1 MKAKIDEAGIRPEA
15 MSLWSDAAPMSEGSD
30 MIDQPILT
38 VHRPDPENCLGVA
51 CIVAPGGGYRILAS
65 DHEGLQVAKWLN
77 RRGITAFVLRYR
89 IAPKYHSSVS
99 LLDGLRAV
107 RFVRYLSDG
116 FEIDPDRIGMLGFSA
131 GGHLTVA
138 VGTGWDDGDDQSGD
152 PIDRISSRPNFLV
165 PVYAVTNGE
174 KRGKK
179 AEEYTSTDTLVSGST
194 PPTFL
199 VHTHEDSIVPASQ
212 STLFYDA
219 LLAHK
224 VPAELHIFN
233 KGEHGLGL
241 MAGDPDGAQWG
252 ELLVRWLRRQK
263 LLTGKQ
269 RISLSGTITL
279 TGEAMGMVW
288 VTLIPEEPEYPI
300 ARTRVQ
306 SDSEGRFLIPESE
319 GPIPGLYTVRVIH
332 ESNLTGYSATGI
344 YTLEDARVYETA
356 KEIIEGGPLILDLD
370 QKDFEII

>member
-1 MKAKIDEAGIRPEA
+1 MKAKIDDAGITHEA
-15 MSLWSDAAPMSEGSD
+15 LSLWPDAAPMSEGSD

-38 VHRPDPENCLGVA
+38 VHKPDPKNCLGVA

-107 RFVRYLSDG
+107 RCVRYLSAD
-116 FEIDPDRIGMLGFSA
+116 FQIDRDRIGMLGFSA

-138 VGTGWDDGDDQSGD
+138 VGTGWDNGDDQSDD
-152 PIDRISSRPNFLV
+152 PIDRVSSRPDFLV

-179 AEEYTSTDTLVSGST
+179 ADEYTSTDTLVNDST

-199 VHTHEDSIVPASQ
+199 VHTHEDSVVPASQ

-219 LLAHK
+219 LLTHK

-233 KGEHGLGL
+233 KGDHGLGL
-241 MAGDPDGAQWG
+241 LAGDPDGALWG
-252 ELLVRWLRRQK
+252 ELLIRWLRRHK
-263 LLTGKQ
+263 FLTGKK

-279 TGEAMGMVW
+279 AGEALGMVW
-288 VTLIPEEPEYPI
+288 VTLIPEDTDHPI
-300 ARTRVQ
+300 ARARVQ
-306 SDSEGRFLIPESE
+306 SDSAGRFLIPESE
-319 GPIPGLYTVRVIH
+319 GPIPGPYIIRVIH
-332 ESNLTGYSATGI
+332 ESNLTSYSATGI

-356 KEIIEGGPLILDLD
+356 KEIIEGEALALDLA
-370 QKDFEII
+370 QEDFESI